1 MNPMIPRKKNG
12 QILIIFAVALVA
24 LLALAALTLDGGTI
38 FVDRRYSQGVA
49 DTASLAGAGAAA
61 LSMDNSHI
69 TYSTFSCD
77 PAVINQVLADAYNAA
92 QARAAANQVTNL
104 DHDLTDSNGIEVVC
118 VNNPNQFDKHID
130 VHTMI
135 TSNVNTSLI
144 QLFYPGPIRNTV
156 NAVVRVHP
164 RTEFAYDRAV
174 VSLGSQCGT
183 NTGGVIFDGTST
195 VNIYNGGVYSNSCIT
210 SNGTID
216 VNVDTNMGVGYVG
229 TLTENGNGSISP
241 APVQNG
247 TMMPQQDIG
256 PLSCSGPTLNSS
268 SGGTISPGNYSTIKL
283 TNGTLVL
290 NSGLYCLSGNMSIT
304 GGEIDVAPMPDG
316 SAGGVTIYLESGS
329 LKISG
334 NATAHLNAPTDT
346 NVVPD
351 AQVGILVYMAKGNS
365 GNIDLEGTASS
376 SFVGAIYAPD
386 GTIDVGGTN
395 QVNPTYNTQ
404 LVGQYVKV
412 HGTADIK
419 IQYKTTPPH
428 MIEPTLDAIE

>member
-1 MNPMIPRKKNG
+1 MTQKIPRKNG
-12 QILIIFAVALVA
+12 QILVIFAIALVA

-77 PAVINQVLADAYNAA
+77 PAVINQVLTDAYNAA

-104 DHDLTDSNGIEVVC
+104 DHDLSDSNGIETVC
-118 VNNPNQFDKHID
+118 VDNPAQFDKHID

-135 TSNVNTSLI
+135 TSKVNTSLI
-144 QLFYPGPIRNTV
+144 QLFFSGPINNTV
-156 NAVVRVHP
+156 NAVVRVRP

-174 VSLGSQCGT
+174 VSLGDHCGT
-183 NTGGVIFDGTST
+183 NIGGVIFDGTST
-195 VNIYNGGVYSNSCIT
+195 VNILNGGVYSNSCIT
-210 SNGTID
+210 ANGTIN
-216 VNVDTNMGVGYVG
+216 VNVDTMGVGYVG
-229 TLTENGNGSISP
+229 NLTENGNGSISP
-241 APVQNG
+241 TPVQNG
-247 TMMPQQDIG
+247 TLMPRQDIG
-256 PLSCSGPTLNSS
+256 SLSCGNGPAMNSS
-268 SGGTISPGNYSTIKL
+268 SGGTISPGNYSSIKL
-283 TNGTLVL
+283 TNGTLTL
-290 NSGLYCLSGNMSIT
+290 NSGLYCLTGAMSIT
-304 GGEIDVAPMPDG
+304 GGEIDVAKNSDG
-316 SAGGVTIYLESGS
+316 SEGGVTIYMESGS

-351 AQVGILVYMAKGNS
+351 AQVGILVYMANSNTGNV
-365 GNIDLEGTASS
+365 DLEGTASS
-376 SFVGAIYAPD
+376 SFVGAVYAPN

-404 LVGQYVKV
+404 LVGQYVRV

-428 MIEPTLDAIE
+428 MIEPTLDAID